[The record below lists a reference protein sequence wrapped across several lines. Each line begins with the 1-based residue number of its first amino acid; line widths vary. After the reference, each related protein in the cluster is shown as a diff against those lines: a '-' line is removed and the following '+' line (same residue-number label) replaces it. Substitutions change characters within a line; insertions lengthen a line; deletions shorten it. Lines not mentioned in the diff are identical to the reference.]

1 MDNLIC
7 SEFKNTE
14 LWKYK
19 DKVLEGDLQ
28 NYLIKWNQRP
38 QGVFDFIIQPKC
50 GEAGK
55 FLDSLITCREFR
67 GEKTTEISTSSV
79 PCDCISDE
87 ILKTKNFTCPE
98 CGGSGEVCSD
108 YDGEYVQGEEIC
120 SDCPLCDGYEH
131 ISLDEI
137 IEHNIPWEA
146 IEEMHSFI
154 GMKNCPEC
162 GGTGIKEILFYN
174 YIALV
179 DGSYITRPIRKEIID
194 KIESFSSITE
204 ISFLAKMKN
213 YGEGKE
219 FADWSNTL
227 FKIKTSHN
235 DTIWVMEKPN
245 VRDKHL

>member
-98 CGGSGEVCSD
+98 CG
-108 YDGEYVQGEEIC
+108 
-120 SDCPLCDGYEH
+120 GYEH